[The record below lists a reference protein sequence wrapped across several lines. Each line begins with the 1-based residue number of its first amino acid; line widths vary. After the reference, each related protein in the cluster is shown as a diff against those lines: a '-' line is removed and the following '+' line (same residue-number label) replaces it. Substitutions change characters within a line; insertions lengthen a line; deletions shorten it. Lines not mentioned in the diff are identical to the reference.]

1 MKNVYY
7 VGFFLKK
14 KKRYKIFLKIMAS
27 FKFLKALSS
36 KVVI

>member
-7 VGFFLKK
+7 VGFFLK